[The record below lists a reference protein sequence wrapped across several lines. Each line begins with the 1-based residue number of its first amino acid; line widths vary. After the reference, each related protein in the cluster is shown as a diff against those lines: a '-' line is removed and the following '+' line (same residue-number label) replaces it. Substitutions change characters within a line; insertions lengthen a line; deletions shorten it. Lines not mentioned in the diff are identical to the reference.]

1 MAIHAQSSCTL
12 STITDVE
19 AVYTY
24 YYLSDS
30 TITVNEA
37 PKDNVNPPGASTI
50 TVISDEHSYVWQI
63 TEPQLDIE
71 DDVIQTAVGKLYY
84 IECVEFSDGT
94 YDWGPLMTSS
104 TYAAAKAAYNLSSQ
118 ALSQAQAANDAT
130 ALLGGHFIYNST
142 WETTNT
148 PHSANVIQTI
158 EKDHVDVTQDPT
170 KWDYNVHIGS
180 NGIRL
185 RNNESVLSEWTSTAL
200 KFNNPSTGNTQLI
213 IGANGALQS
222 GNYSYS
228 SGSIFSNTG
237 TKIDLVDGTIYSPYF
252 RILTSTMGSNEPG
265 AYIRGDVV
273 AHTGR
278 FGSSSTNYWLI
289 DTYTDMNQGES
300 YSSLR
305 GLGKSFIQLGSN
317 NTWTLGTSRINSSW
331 RYTSSDASG
340 VTNPFLLRY
349 KRFGTTTN
357 DNYYDYGMNLPTI
370 LNTSDQ
376 NAKRIADKF
385 LYIRTANYVPDNNL
399 ANLDLDSS
407 WSYPFYVDSQGNVRA
422 TAFYIGDSTTSI
434 GGGVGTIAEKL
445 MTGAGSTTQPV
456 YFPTTGENQGKPVAI
471 SYTIQSNVPENA
483 VFTDHI
489 TTATTSGNG
498 NAVTAITSD
507 TNGNLT
513 VTKGSTFLTQESD
526 PTVPAWAK
534 EATKPSYSYDEI
546 TGTVPQTALPSYVDD
561 VLEYNGKSNF
571 PTTGE
576 SGKIYVD
583 TSTNKTYR
591 WGGTTYVEISSSLA
605 LGETDSTAYRGDR
618 GKIAYD
624 HANAKGSA
632 FTSGLYKIT
641 TNSEGHV
648 TAAVAASKSDVG
660 LGNVDNKSS
669 ATIRSEITSDNVTN
683 ALGFTPYDATNPS
696 GYITSADVSDTKV
709 NVSTR
714 GSTKAYL
721 LATTSSPT
729 STKTAREAVAE
740 TGVYLET
747 NNSATRLI
755 APTFVGNLTG
765 TASGNLTSNSNLAWS
780 KVTGADDLKA
790 IENLSGTSGLLR
802 KTAANTWELDTTNYL
817 SSFTESDPV
826 FSASAAS
833 GITSSD
839 ITNWNNKTSNTG
851 TVTSV
856 RVQASSPVKSSTS
869 SAQSSSLNT
878 TISLEDA
885 YGDLKNPYGSKTARY
900 VLAAPAGANGVPS
913 FRALTNADVG
923 LSNVTNYSQ
932 ITKIGDSGD
941 GKLRVW
947 TGDPDSTS
955 SDDYTDV
962 TVHITA
968 YDQSTV
974 AKAAALD
981 LSADI
986 GSTKKPVYFKSDG
999 KPYAINYT
1007 IETSVPSGALFTDTT
1022 YTFTDGVN
1030 GFTVTPKGGTAQT
1043 VNVTPSIANN
1053 VTGSGTSG
1061 KLVKWNGTNTIT
1073 DGPTLTS
1080 GGTGYLKEDGTWG
1093 TPGGT
1098 YSLPTAKY
1106 DTLGGLKPWY
1116 STTGASTL
1124 ASGSA
1129 GANTSTP
1136 SINARS
1142 STAGKYYAVEIDK
1155 NGRLFVNVPW
1165 TNTNGSYLTSAVT
1178 TLTTQAGAHTVV
1190 SSASGDVTIKI
1201 PTATSHLTN
1210 DSGYITGYVDEKVKL
1225 TSKTDNVA
1233 YKVTLGPSS
1242 ITSGTA
1248 YEGYYSTNLTYNPS
1262 AKELINGT
1270 IKLKST
1276 SSTTANT
1283 SAYDTLT
1290 LGNNVAVSSTTAHS
1304 QGQLI
1309 LYGSTTYA
1317 HTIQGAPTAA
1327 RTITLPDKTGT
1338 VALTSDLSG
1347 FITDAGVTKIT
1358 TTAGAH
1364 TAITNATGAVSFN
1377 VPTTAA
1383 HVGIKFGYTT
1393 SGNNR
1398 AVQQDSSGNLY
1409 VTQKDDN
1416 TNYYHTTGS
1425 WGGTN
1430 NLTYTATANGGAGAL
1445 ALTLATASTSVYG
1458 ATKLTDTY
1466 TSTDSTLALT
1476 GKAVASAI
1484 NGATN
1489 KYVTLDTNP
1498 TLTAAGTKTYLGLQ
1512 TYGTDGLSLGITSSS
1527 SVTEKVNMK
1536 YDTTLDALVFSFI

>member
-30 TITVNEA
+30 TITIDEA

-50 TVISDEHSYVWQI
+50 TVISDGNSYTWQI
-63 TEPQLDIE
+63 TEPELNIQ

-130 ALLGGHFIYNST
+130 ALLGGHFLYNST
-142 WETTNT
+142 WQTTNT
-148 PHSANVIQTI
+148 PHSANIVQTI
-158 EKDHVDVTQDPT
+158 EKNGIDVSSDPT
-170 KWDYNVHIGS
+170 KWDYNVHIGA

-185 RNNESVLSEWTSTAL
+185 RNNESVLSEWTSSAL
-200 KFNNPSTGNTQLI
+200 KFNNPSTGATQLT
-213 IGANGALQS
+213 IGATGALQS
-222 GNYSYS
+222 GDF
-228 SGSIFSNTG
+228 SISQNTSKFALLG
-237 TKIDLVDGTIYSPYF
+237 TKIDLTYGEIYTPYF
-252 RILTSTMGSNEPG
+252 RVSQGSISGGPAAGVYITGNFEATNGKIGGTKQWDIKTFIDANTISFASMIG
-265 AYIRGDVV
+265 A
-273 AHTGR
+273 
-278 FGSSSTNYWLI
+278 N
-289 DTYTDMNQGES
+289 
-300 YSSLR
+300 
-305 GLGKSFIQLGSN
+305 KSFIQLGSS
-317 NTWTLGTSRINSSW
+317 NTWLLNTDRLHTAW
-331 RYTSSDASG
+331 YVSG
-340 VTNPFLLRY
+340 NYLSYPQLDS
-349 KRFGTTTN
+349 K
-357 DNYYDYGMNLPTI
+357 YYDFGLKLPST
-370 LNTSDQ
+370 LN
-376 NAKRIADKF
+376 DKF
-385 LYIRTANYVPDNNL
+385 LYIRYNSSS
-399 ANLDLDSS
+399 DLSTIYQNDSG
-407 WSYPFYVDSQGNVRA
+407 WVYPFYIDGNGNIV
-422 TAFYIGDSTTSI
+422 TTGSI
-434 GGGVGTIAEKL
+434 DAHSISIDGQSIAGGSLI
-445 MTGAGSTTQPV
+445 AGSLASYGGSSTQPV
-456 YFPTTGENQGKPVAI
+456 YFPSSGTNQGKPVGITDSGGNAI
-471 SYTIQSNVPENA
+471 TIAQSVPSDSIWIKNV
-483 VFTDHI
+483 
-489 TTATTSGNG
+489 TTTGNG
-498 NAVTAITSD
+498 NAVTSVSFNSSTGIITA
-507 TNGNLT
+507 
-513 VTKGSTFLTQESD
+513 TKGATYLTSYTETD
-526 PTVPAWAK
+526 PTVPTWAK
-534 EATKPSYSYDEI
+534 ASTKPSYSYDEI
-546 TGTVPQTALPSYVDD
+546 TGTIPQSALPSYVDD
-561 VLEYNGKSNF
+561 VLEYNGLSNF
-571 PTTGE
+571 PATGE

-583 TSTNKTYR
+583 ISTNKTYR
-591 WGGTTYVEISSSLA
+591 WGSTTYVEISSSLA
-605 LGETDSTAYRGDR
+605 LGETSSTAYYGDR

-648 TAAVAASKSDVG
+648 TAATAAGKSDIG

-669 ATIRSEITSDNVTN
+669 ATIRSEITSTN
-683 ALGFTPYDATNPS
+683 ITSALGFTPYDANNPN
-696 GYITSADVSDTKV
+696 GYITSADVSDTHV

-747 NNSATRLI
+747 SSSATRLI
-755 APTFVGNLTG
+755 APTFVGALTG
-765 TASGNLTSNSNLAWS
+765 TASGNLTSNSSLAWS

-790 IENLSGTSGLLR
+790 IENLSGTTGLLR

-833 GITSSD
+833 SITNND

-856 RVQASSPVKSSTS
+856 RVQASSPVKSSVTT
-869 SAQSSSLNT
+869 AQSSSLNT

-900 VLAAPAGANGVPS
+900 VLAAPASAAGAPS
-913 FRALTNADVG
+913 FRALTNTDVG

-947 TGDPDSTS
+947 TGDPDGTG
-955 SDDYTDV
+955 YTDV

-981 LSADI
+981 LSADV
-986 GSTKKPVYFKSDG
+986 GSTKKPVYFKADG

-1022 YTFTDGVN
+1022 YTFASGTN

-1043 VNVTPSIANN
+1043 VAVTPSITNN

-1061 KLVKWNGTNTIT
+1061 KLVKWNGSNTIT
-1073 DGPTLTS
+1073 DGPAFTT
-1080 GGTGYLKEDGTWG
+1080 GGTGYLKQDGTWG

-1098 YSLPTAKY
+1098 YSLPIATYNA
-1106 DTLGGLKPWY
+1106 LGGLKPWY

-1124 ASGSA
+1124 ASGSS
-1129 GANTSTP
+1129 GAHSDTP

-1178 TLTTQAGAHTVV
+1178 TLTTQAGGHTTVTSV
-1190 SSASGDVTIKI
+1190 SGDVTIKI

-1225 TSKTDNVA
+1225 TSKSDSVA
-1233 YKVTLGPSS
+1233 YKVILGPSS

-1248 YEGYYSTNLTYNPS
+1248 YEGHYSTNLTYNPS
-1262 AKELINGT
+1262 TK
-1270 IKLKST
+1270 
-1276 SSTTANT
+1276 
-1283 SAYDTLT
+1283 
-1290 LGNNVAVSSTTAHS
+1290 
-1304 QGQLI
+1304 
-1309 LYGSTTYA
+1309 
-1317 HTIQGAPTAA
+1317 
-1327 RTITLPDKTGT
+1327 
-1338 VALTSDLSG
+1338 ALTTG
-1347 FITDAGVTKIT
+1347 
-1358 TTAGAH
+1358 
-1364 TAITNATGAVSFN
+1364 GAVN
-1377 VPTTAA
+1377 
-1383 HVGIKFGYTT
+1383 GYT
-1393 SGNNR
+1393 
-1398 AVQQDSSGNLY
+1398 
-1409 VTQKDDN
+1409 
-1416 TNYYHTTGS
+1416 
-1425 WGGTN
+1425 
-1430 NLTYTATANGGAGAL
+1430 L
-1445 ALTLATASTSVYG
+1445 AA
-1458 ATKLTDTY
+1458 
-1466 TSTDSTLALT
+1466 
-1476 GKAVASAI
+1476 ASAK
-1484 NGATN
+1484 G
-1489 KYVTLDTNP
+1489 VDTSIE
-1498 TLTAAGTKTYLGLQ
+1498 A
-1512 TYGTDGLSLGITSSS
+1512 SSS
-1527 SVTEKVNMK
+1527 SVNLPTSAAVASFVEGKGYITSYTNTWRPIQVNGTQILGGTTSTNALNLKAGSNVSLTNSNGTVTIASTDTNTTYSLSGALSSHKFTSTLTAGGSGSGTSTSDFTLAAGTGISITDDTTNRKMTIACTVSNTDTLMTQAYSTTNNTYPLLMTASAGISSTSSRGATTGILNNGIYGNPSNGLINSLIYQMSAKAQMK
-1536 YDTTLDALVFSFI
+1536 YDATLDAIVFTFI